1 MSKIAKL
8 NREVYPSLSE
18 VDQLVIDIN
27 IDPKKEYLIESEEV
41 ENGTTYLYLEGVSNV
56 GFNLQWFKI
65 IN

>member
-8 NREVYPSLSE
+8 DREVYSSLSE

-41 ENGTTYLYLEGVSNV
+41 ENNVTYLYLEGVPNV
-56 GFNLQWFKI
+56 GLNLQWFKI